1 MNDSVRKLE
10 LKKLIQEYNF
20 LLTDEEY
27 KNEVINEN
35 KEDFLKEIH
44 EKKIELGLIENEPYK
59 PEAKE
64 KLEEE
69 DSEKNEEIKEE
80 EKEGEKE
87 KKDEKTKTSD
97 EESDNEIKKKSKLK
111 KVKKVYREIVK
122 KTHPD
127 KTNSDEYIELY
138 NKATEFY
145 NKNELIELYFIAVEL
160 NIDVE
165 LEEEDINN
173 ISETIRNKRRELHNL
188 EMSYLWLWYNA
199 KTKEQ
204 KDKVVALFV
213 NKN

>member
-35 KEDFLKEIH
+35 KEGFLKEIH

-59 PEAKE
+59 IEAKE
-64 KLEEE
+64 KLEE
-69 DSEKNEEIKEE
+69 DYKKNEEIKEE
-80 EKEGEKE
+80 QKEGEEE
-87 KKDEKTKTSD
+87 KKDEETKTSD

-165 LEEEDINN
+165 IEEEDISN

-213 NKN
+213 NKS

>member
-35 KEDFLKEIH
+35 KEGFLKEIH

-69 DSEKNEEIKEE
+69 DSEKNEE
-80 EKEGEKE
+80 
-87 KKDEKTKTSD
+87 KKDEETKASD